1 MSTNLRVT
9 AHSSSLIT
17 GCTYCYASW
26 FITFD
31 GTKCSPIP
39 INGIAYHGANEDVV
53 RPHVFTGFCNIKKT
67 GSVNVALNVGTCTTQ
82 LPIRLEMHSQDCNH
96 QQESLLKRFN
106 HLKHKIYS
114 T

>member
-31 GTKCSPIP
+31 RTKCSPIP

-67 GSVNVALNVGTCTTQ
+67 GSVNVALNVGACA
-82 LPIRLEMHSQDCNH
+82 IH
-96 QQESLLKRFN
+96 KRGDA
-106 HLKHKIYS
+106 LTGWQSS
-114 T
+114 TRIIVEEVQPPQT

>member
-17 GCTYCYASW
+17 ACTYCYASW

-67 GSVNVALNVGTCTTQ
+67 GSVNVALNVGTCTT
-82 LPIRLEMHSQDCNH
+82 
-96 QQESLLKRFN
+96 
-106 HLKHKIYS
+106 HKTGDALTGFQS
-114 T
+114 TTRIIVEEVQPPQT